1 MDDASKRPVPPR
13 TWRPRAM
20 RWVAYGLA
28 LLIVATLAVLAA
40 LLPENWS
47 ATDRVMLV
55 GMGLLIAAGLH
66 LMARPRLVAGEDS
79 VTVVNSI
86 RTHVLSWAEIVDIR
100 MPVGEPWPS
109 VDLSDGTTLAVMGIQ
124 SADGET
130 ARRGVEEFRDLLR
143 ERGEAQEPDRP

>member
-1 MDDASKRPVPPR
+1 
-13 TWRPRAM
+13 M

>member
-1 MDDASKRPVPPR
+1 
-13 TWRPRAM
+13 M

-130 ARRGVEEFRDLLR
+130 AQRGVEEFRDLLR